1 MGPSGTGKTSALLI
15 PTLRSWQSRGHPH
28 HLLARSPVCKF
39 TFENRKT
46 PNISRTV
53 RFRGDFG
60 RFYLIWL
67 YGGGEARYLLLWGN
81 RKAPHRCGAFAL
93 PGRWS
98 KGTVQLS
105 VVLFLAGNNG
115 CTNGC
120 TTADKHKDNQQSRV
134 ACVAGLRNSVLRC
147 GSCGRS
153 RGSRSRGGLVVV
165 LRPLRNISV
174 LSIGEGYCYGI
185 VIYDAATCF
194 RRRRGVAV
202 LICFSLSY

>member
-1 MGPSGTGKTSALLI
+1 MVGKPAICCFVAIEKRHIAAALLLCPEDGTGA
-15 PTLRSWQSRGHPH
+15 
-28 HLLARSPVCKF
+28 
-39 TFENRKT
+39 
-46 PNISRTV
+46 
-53 RFRGDFG
+53 
-60 RFYLIWL
+60 
-67 YGGGEARYLLLWGN
+67 
-81 RKAPHRCGAFAL
+81 
-93 PGRWS
+93 
-98 KGTVQLS
+98 VQLS
-105 VVLFLAGNNG
+105 VVLFLAANNG

-147 GSCGRS
+147 GSCGRC